1 MAIMVN
7 IITGFLGSGKTKI
20 INSFIENSKLSKDRL
35 IIVQLEN
42 GKTQINSNLINSKN
56 IFFKN
61 LSKDGPL
68 TVDYMDEI
76 IQHHNV
82 DKIIIEANGMNTL
95 GELLNMLNSPPLKN
109 TILIDR
115 IIHTTNALTF
125 NIFMNNMG
133 HILGDQISKS
143 HYIILNNTQGFD
155 KYKLKDIKNTLKSI
169 NNSAK
174 IVTSSLD
181 ENYNL
186 IVSDENFYKEK
197 DLSLLSNFDKLSDK
211 FVILFFILFSL
222 YLGFSILKPQEL
234 TNDMIYSWIQGFT
247 TIFLGILVG
256 ALPFI
261 LFGVFV
267 SSMIQVFVSK
277 ETITKIFPKNKGL
290 GFIVAIFSGLLF
302 PVCDCAIIPVGTRL
316 IKKGVP
322 VPVAVTF
329 ILSAPIVNPIVI
341 LSTLY
346 AFPNEPYI
354 VVYRIIFGII
364 IALLCGFIFQL
375 LPKKTPVLLSNI
387 DNFQCGCDFCSDDS
401 YKSGK
406 VQKLNAIFQH
416 ASSEFFLIGKFIV
429 IGAFFSTIMNT
440 TVSKYI
446 FTNLNGSNLSSLL
459 IMMLLAFL
467 LSLCSSSDAFIAKT
481 FSNQFPMSSIL
492 GFLVFGPMMDIKNL
506 LMLLGIMKKDFVL
519 KLIII
524 VFSISC
530 IVLSFSTML
539 F

>member
-20 INSFIENSKLSKDRL
+20 INSLIENSKLSKDRL
-35 IIVQLEN
+35 IIIHLEN

-68 TVDYMDEI
+68 TVDYIDEI

-95 GELLNMLNSPPLKN
+95 GELLNILNSPPLKN
-109 TILIDR
+109 TIIIDR
-115 IIHTTNALTF
+115 IIHATNALTF

-375 LPKKTPVLLSNI
+375 LPKKAPVLLSNI
-387 DNFQCGCDFCSDDS
+387 DNFQCGCDFCSDNS

-406 VQKLNAIFQH
+406 AQKLNAIFQH

-492 GFLVFGPMMDIKNL
+492 GFLVFGPMIDIKNL